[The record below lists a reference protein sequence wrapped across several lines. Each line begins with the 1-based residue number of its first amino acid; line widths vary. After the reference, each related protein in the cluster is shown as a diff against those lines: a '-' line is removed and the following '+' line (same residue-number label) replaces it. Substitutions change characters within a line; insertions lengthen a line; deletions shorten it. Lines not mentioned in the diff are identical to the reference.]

1 MPSDQENF
9 KLKDAMFR
17 ISNILDGYEEKI
29 TKARIKEIT
38 GRKYY

>member
-29 TKARIKEIT
+29 TKGFGEKAED
-38 GRKYY
+38 